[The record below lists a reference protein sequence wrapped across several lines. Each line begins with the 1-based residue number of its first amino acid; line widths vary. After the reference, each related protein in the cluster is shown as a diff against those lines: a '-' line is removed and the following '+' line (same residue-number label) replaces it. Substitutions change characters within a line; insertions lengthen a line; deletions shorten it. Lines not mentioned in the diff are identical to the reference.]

1 MSDTVTW
8 QRPRPPQNL
17 RMSFLKKNIRTR
29 STGCGEHIAVQHAAQ
44 KRPSSGAKSV
54 PSARAETRGSDSTCE
69 FTSLRM
75 RLYNPVS
82 LGAGGRPPG
91 MSASAWMDGLRG
103 RPASMSMAEGT
114 ALPPLTHRAHCLL
127 PATPRAVTP
136 SRSRRATPPPPAPTP
151 PYPAA
156 DPRDRMA
163 PAVVG
168 RRVRVPA
175 ALRPPSPRYAS
186 TSLALQYSNLPPPLH
201 LK

>member
-1 MSDTVTW
+1 MRIYFSPDATLQPCLLGRWWTAAGDER
-8 QRPRPPQNL
+8 QRVDGWTAGATCINVNGRGDRAPPPHAPRP
-17 RMSFLKKNIRTR
+17 
-29 STGCGEHIAVQHAAQ
+29 
-44 KRPSSGAKSV
+44 
-54 PSARAETRGSDSTCE
+54 
-69 FTSLRM
+69 
-75 RLYNPVS
+75 
-82 LGAGGRPPG
+82 
-91 MSASAWMDGLRG
+91 
-103 RPASMSMAEGT
+103 
-114 ALPPLTHRAHCLL
+114 LL
-127 PATPRAVTP
+127 TPRNPP
-136 SRSRRATPPPPAPTP
+136 SCHSKSLKAGDPPPPPAPTP